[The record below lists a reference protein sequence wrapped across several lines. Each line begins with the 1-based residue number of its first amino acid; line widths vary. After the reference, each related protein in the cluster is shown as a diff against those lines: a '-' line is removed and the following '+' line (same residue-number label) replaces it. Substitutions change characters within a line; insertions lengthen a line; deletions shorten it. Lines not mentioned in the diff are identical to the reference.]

1 MEARLQCHT
10 RQPLPTGPDH
20 RECRDHHHDLAKIRT
35 TRRRLH
41 TTKLPAFWQLQLQAN
56 YIHQLIHGRIV
67 DSPDALAE
75 VYNCLH
81 YFSRLIVYHRGRD
94 VQVELHA
101 ATAVRQSVG
110 NARDRPAGRGP
121 EISAQ
126 PAEGR
131 PAGNADRS

>member
-10 RQPLPTGPDH
+10 RQPHPTGPDH

-41 TTKLPAFWQLQLQAN
+41 TTKLPAFCQLQLQAN

-75 VYNCLH
+75 VYNCLR
-81 YFSRLIVYHRGRD
+81 YFSRLIVYHQGRD

-101 ATAVRQSVG
+101 ATAVRQSE
-110 NARDRPAGRGP
+110 GRGP
-121 EISAQ
+121 GISAQ